1 MKSGKYKF
9 SSDSTADCV
18 ARQYLLKFY
27 LLRNL
32 FFRYFHR
39 INAIY
44 DMQLQTVLSEK
55 WNFVQ
60 LLFIQEFLAYANR
73 RGVFTH

>member
-9 SSDSTADCV
+9 SSDSTAGCV
-18 ARQYLLKFY
+18 ARQYILELY
-27 LLRNL
+27 LLRKV
-32 FFRYFHR
+32 FFRDFHR

-44 DMQLQTVLSEK
+44 DMQLRTVLSEK

-60 LLFIQEFLAYANR
+60 LLFIQESLAYAER